1 MAHRILIVEDD
12 AALREMMA
20 ELLEVEGFDAD
31 VACNGQ
37 EALEKAHENPPRVI
51 VLDMMMPVMDGW
63 TFRAHQR
70 FDAVI
75 ADIPVVI
82 LSAAPVERLANVRAA
97 AVLQK
102 PFDYEGLISAIR
114 ANC

>member
-12 AALREMMA
+12 AQLREMMA
-20 ELLEVEGFDAD
+20 ELLQFEGFDAD

-37 EALEKAHENPPRVI
+37 EALEKAHEHPPHVI

-70 FDAVI
+70 FDAAI
-75 ADIPVVI
+75 AHIPVVV

-97 AVLQK
+97 AVFQK
-102 PFDYEGLISAIR
+102 PFDYDGLLSAIR